1 MSRRNFHATTALGLC
16 LAMVPLSAAAQSTGA
31 DPEAAEIFVP
41 MVQDCVIGAREAE
54 CQQVRTVITECA
66 ADLEYD
72 RCQLLFED
80 ANAVFDDSQ
89 QLEQAEMM
97 LVQTS
102 EIIAQMD
109 FSEADAELG
118 DLAESA
124 RADAERTLLRGDENL
139 MTHSAPPL
147 VEGEAEDID
156 ADLET
161 PVSEIDA
168 QPDTEE
174 GAPPAEDVTDP
185 EPQDEA
191 SDVDA
196 ENERLVREALEAQ
209 RRAAEDAAS
218 SDAAEAGAEADLA
231 VEAEGDAEQRLRDA
245 LEAEQR
251 ATDEGA
257 DADAAVSAEIEAEA
271 EMDATSEDVAQ
282 DDAEQRLRD
291 ALEAEQSATEPA
303 LDDAEM
309 TETPSEMTE
318 GDAAAARAQAEIDF
332 EEERAQMR
340 AEAEA
345 MAEDEPEL
353 VIEEVPEEEFI
364 APADAPREI
373 AADEQSLIDQL
384 MADPETAEAI
394 TLLGQMAEQDR
405 AGEAE
410 GEAGSL
416 LTSAL
421 SALQAERSDDAA
433 AEAEGVQA
441 EEVTEEEITAAEIRT
456 SRDDFDSR
464 FALDVAAG
472 QARSS
477 DRRDLERAGLV
488 ALGALAVGM
497 VVNRNRVVA
506 RSDERVVVQRDDGE
520 YAVWRDDD
528 VILSQDGSQRRI
540 ERYADGSTLTRWAR
554 NDGSEI
560 VTIRD
565 ATGRV
570 LWRERV
576 LADGTSIELVNDM
589 REVQAI
595 DVSVLPPPR
604 RRELRITQR
613 TDPDLALALLQEAEA
628 DARALDRAFTL
639 RQVREVREVRE
650 VVPVLSPDPITFEI
664 NRANVRPEE
673 ARKLSQVGR
682 LMERLIADNP
692 RELFLIEG
700 HTDATGPASY
710 NLALSDRRA
719 ESVALALTEFFEIPP
734 ENLIIQGYGE
744 RYLRIPTAA
753 AEERNRRVAIRRISP
768 LMGL

>member
-16 LAMVPLSAAAQSTGA
+16 LAMVPLSAAAQSTGT

-41 MVQDCVIGAREAE
+41 MVQDCVIGASEAE

-66 ADLEYD
+66 ADLEFD

-80 ANAVFDDSQ
+80 ANAVFDNSE

-102 EIIAQMD
+102 ETIAQMD
-109 FSEADAELG
+109 FTEADAELG

-124 RADAERTLLRGDENL
+124 RADAERTLLRGDDNL

-156 ADLET
+156 ADLEV
-161 PVSEIDA
+161 PDEEIDA
-168 QPDTEE
+168 QPDIED
-174 GAPPAEDVTDP
+174 GAAASEDVTDP

-196 ENERLVREALEAQ
+196 ENEQLMREALEAQ
-209 RRAAEDAAS
+209 QRAAEEDAAFAS
-218 SDAAEAGAEADLA
+218 EAETGAEADLA
-231 VEAEGDAEQRLRDA
+231 VEAE
-245 LEAEQR
+245 
-251 ATDEGA
+251 
-257 DADAAVSAEIEAEA
+257 
-271 EMDATSEDVAQ
+271 
-282 DDAEQRLRD
+282 DDAEQRLRE
-291 ALEAEQSATEPA
+291 ALEAEESAAEPA
-303 LDDAEM
+303 LDDAEVTQTTPDM
-309 TETPSEMTE
+309 TDE
-318 GDAAAARAQAEIDF
+318 DAAAARAAAEIDF

-373 AADEQSLIDQL
+373 AAEEQSLIDQL

-394 TLLGQMAEQDR
+394 TLLGLMAEQDS
-405 AGEAE
+405 ASEAE
-410 GEAGSL
+410 GEVGSL

-421 SALQAERSDDAA
+421 SALQAERSDEAV
-433 AEAEGVQA
+433 AEADAVQA
-441 EEVTEEEITAAEIRT
+441 QEVTEQDITAAEIRT

-497 VVNRNRVVA
+497 IVNRNRVVA

-628 DARALDRAFTL
+628 DARALDRSFTL

-692 RELFLIEG
+692 RELFLVEG